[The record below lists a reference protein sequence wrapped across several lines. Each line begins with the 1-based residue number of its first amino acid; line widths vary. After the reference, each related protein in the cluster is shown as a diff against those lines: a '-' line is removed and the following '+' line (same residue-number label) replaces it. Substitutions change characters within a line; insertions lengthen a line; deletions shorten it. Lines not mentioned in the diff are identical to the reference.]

1 MDTTK
6 HNQSADI
13 DQGRRSLLQT
23 GLGVAGA
30 TALSAASLP
39 ALAEDKPPI
48 GNYPKG
54 VAGDTVFVGLTLDL
68 TGPYSAE
75 GKDERMGYEL
85 AIEQLNA
92 GAEEIRKI
100 SPLTKKGVL
109 GKRVVYDVAD
119 SETKPNSAVQA
130 AMQFI
135 SKNNAML
142 VSGSVSSAVAI
153 ALQKVCNRERTLYL
167 VAIGGSNEISGKDC
181 QRYAFRF
188 WYYVYSVAKAIA
200 PVVAKSLGKDR
211 KAVYLVPDY
220 TYGHTTYDSMKE
232 FTEKEGWK
240 TVGQQLHPLG
250 TKDYSSYLI
259 NIANSGAD
267 TLVVIDY
274 GADAANSIKQAKEFG
289 ILEKMSLVVPV
300 LSPFLAEELGAET
313 FQGAYGAMAFWWT
326 LQDRYPMV
334 KDFVSAFE
342 KKFNAKPH
350 DSAYMAY
357 MNIALWADAVERA
370 GTFYPPDVIK
380 AYEKE
385 EKRKGLISD
394 VWFRAADH
402 QGVADFPIVRGKKP
416 ADMKDPMDFCEIVDI
431 IDASSVLP
439 PADLFGC
446 KLGSYV

>member
-1 MDTTK
+1 MEIIKQNRATRI
-6 HNQSADI
+6 NQS
-13 DQGRRSLLQT
+13 RRNLLQA
-23 GLGVAGA
+23 GVGIAGA
-30 TALSAASLP
+30 LTLPIISSP
-39 ALAEDKPPI
+39 ALAQEKAPI

-54 VAGDTVFVGLTLDL
+54 VQGDTVFVGLTLDL

-75 GKDERMGYEL
+75 GADERMGYEL
-85 AIEQLNA
+85 AIDQLNG
-92 GAEEIRKI
+92 GAQEIRKI

-109 GKRVVYDVAD
+109 GKRVIYDVAD

-130 AMQFI
+130 AMKFMR
-135 SKNNAML
+135 NNDAML
-142 VSGSVSSAVAI
+142 ISGSVSSAVAI

-181 QRYAFRF
+181 QRYSFRF
-188 WYYVYSVAKAIA
+188 WYYVYSVAKALA
-200 PVVAKSLGKDR
+200 PVVAKSLGKNR

-220 TYGHTTYDSMKE
+220 TYGHTTYDSMKK
-232 FTEKEGWK
+232 FTEKEGWT

-342 KKFNAKPH
+342 RKFNTKPH
-350 DSAYMAY
+350 DSAYIAY
-357 MNIALWADAVERA
+357 MNTALWADAVERA

-380 AYEKE
+380 SYEKG

-416 ADMKDPMDFCEIVDI
+416 ADMNNPMDLCEIVDI
-431 IDASSVLP
+431 VDASSVLP
-439 PADLFGC
+439 PAELFGC
-446 KLGSYV
+446 KLGNYI